1 MIRKYKLNN
10 SCTTYVVYNKKK
22 KAKGTHNKDNTIVGT
37 IVYSRYLGW
46 GDIVSISRDLC
57 TIKYGE
63 IKKQC
68 YKDDAL
74 RLIEKTTELTEKNEN
89 SN

>member
-22 KAKGTHNKDNTIVGT
+22 KAKGTHNKDTIVGT
-37 IVYSRYLGW
+37 RVYSRYLGW
-46 GDIVSISRDLC
+46 GEIVSISRDLC

-68 YKDDAL
+68 YKEDAL
-74 RLIEKTTELTEKNEN
+74 RLIEKTKETVPKNEN
-89 SN
+89 ID